1 MNLRRQLIYPLFLL
15 GLTLSL
21 AACSTVRPRHS
32 GRMGLMDIAKT
43 ERVGNGGDRSW
54 LKRTEPRLPPV
65 AEQSR
70 STAEFEQV
78 RLHRWKQVAQSI
90 QLSWPVKK
98 ARLTSQFG
106 WRKGEAHDG
115 VDLRAKVGTP
125 VFAAHDGRVL
135 YSGTGISGYGALV
148 VIRHP
153 SGIATVY
160 AHNSRIRVRRG
171 DLVKRGQLIAL
182 SGASGRASGPHV
194 HFEVRAG
201 SRPLD
206 PIELIRAASGGRSAL
221 ASLD

>member
-1 MNLRRQLIYPLFLL
+1 MSLNRRLILLFFAF
-15 GLTLSL
+15 SL
-21 AACSTVRPRHS
+21 AACSTVRPHRS
-32 GRMGLMDIAKT
+32 GRMGLFDLGDVEK
-43 ERVGNGGDRSW
+43 GGGDRSW
-54 LKRTEPRLPPV
+54 LKRREPRLPPISH
-65 AEQSR
+65 QSP
-70 STAEFEQV
+70 STQEFEQV
-78 RLHRWKQVAQSI
+78 RLQRWKQVAQSI

-135 YSGTGISGYGALV
+135 YAGNGISGYGVLV
-148 VIRHP
+148 VIRH
-153 SGIATVY
+153 STGLATVY

-171 DLVKRGQLIAL
+171 QSVRRGQMIAL
-182 SGASGRASGPHV
+182 SGATGRASGPHV

-206 PIELIRAASGGRSAL
+206 PRELIQTSAGGRSQL

>member
-1 MNLRRQLIYPLFLL
+1 MSLFRRLLLLLIAVS
-15 GLTLSL
+15 LT
-21 AACSTVRPRHS
+21 ACSTVRPHRS
-32 GRMGLMDIAKT
+32 GRMGLLDLS
-43 ERVGNGGDRSW
+43 EGEGGGGDRSW
-54 LKRTEPRLPPV
+54 LKRKEPRLPPP
-65 AEQSR
+65 AAQSP
-70 STAEFEQV
+70 STVEFEQV
-78 RLHRWKQVAQSI
+78 RMQRWKQVAQSI
-90 QLSWPVKK
+90 QLSWPVKN

-135 YSGTGISGYGALV
+135 YAGNGISGYGVLV
-148 VIRHP
+148 VIRH
-153 SGIATVY
+153 STGLATVY

-171 DLVKRGQLIAL
+171 QVVRRGQLIAL
-182 SGASGRASGPHV
+182 SGATGRASGPHV

-206 PIELIRAASGGRSAL
+206 PLVLIQAGAGGRSAL